1 MAKMIWT
8 ALAIKVSKRDMR
20 VLRLSAPYHL
30 CRVYHLTKLM
40 FSTSLNDKQKQ
51 NIKIVYSTRFAHL
64 FTGICGCGGGTKWEC
79 LGFREYQMLID
90 YNQQRRLELIFDC
103 TFNAVQK
110 GFKHLPIRFIIEP
123 PHRLFDA
130 MLARQIV
137 IHMVHNVFAVPRRRI
152 VQALH
157 RGRAAISVSIS
168 AVNMRLQEPNFAREY
183 EKWAQNAQAAY
194 TREVAKLG
202 FDTREAA

>member
-20 VLRLSAPYHL
+20 VLGLSAPYHL

-40 FSTSLNDKQKQ
+40 FSTMSKRQAKTDHQ
-51 NIKIVYSTRFAHL
+51 NSTRFAHL
-64 FTGICGCGGGTKWEC
+64 FTGICCCGGGNHWQC

-137 IHMVHNVFAVPRRRI
+137 IHIVHNVFAVPRRRI

-183 EKWAQNAQAAY
+183 EKWARTAQATY
-194 TREVAKLG
+194 THELSKLG
-202 FDTREAA
+202 VDTEAA

>member
-1 MAKMIWT
+1 M
-8 ALAIKVSKRDMR
+8 
-20 VLRLSAPYHL
+20 
-30 CRVYHLTKLM
+30 
-40 FSTSLNDKQKQ
+40 
-51 NIKIVYSTRFAHL
+51 L
-64 FTGICGCGGGTKWEC
+64 F
-79 LGFREYQMLID
+79 D

-157 RGRAAISVSIS
+157 RGRASISVSIS

-183 EKWAQNAQAAY
+183 EKWARTAKATY
-194 TREVAKLG
+194 THELSKLG
-202 FDTREAA
+202 VDTEAA

>member
-1 MAKMIWT
+1 
-8 ALAIKVSKRDMR
+8 
-20 VLRLSAPYHL
+20 
-30 CRVYHLTKLM
+30 
-40 FSTSLNDKQKQ
+40 
-51 NIKIVYSTRFAHL
+51 
-64 FTGICGCGGGTKWEC
+64 
-79 LGFREYQMLID
+79 MLID